1 MRTDVFSRAAR
12 LTAATG
18 LALAV
23 SSVGLATAA
32 GATAAPAPAP
42 ATTPTVAPTTT
53 PTTHCPKDKD
63 DLQGLMPGFGS
74 MVTIA

>member
-32 GATAAPAPAP
+32 GATAAR
-42 ATTPTVAPTTT
+42 ATRKVVEAGQR
-53 PTTHCPKDKD
+53 C
-63 DLQGLMPGFGS
+63 GLGNDG
-74 MVTIA
+74 